1 MTIELPINA
10 RILVVALRRLGD
22 VLLTTPLIR
31 SLKQAYP
38 DAAIE
43 ALVFAGTEG
52 ILAGNP
58 DLAGT
63 IAIPPRPTK
72 RESLALIRRLWRRYH
87 LAVSTQTGDRP
98 TAFAWAAGRTRIG
111 MVEGSGFMAR
121 LKQRMLTQSVVTDHE
136 LHRVADLLRIADVLD
151 IPEAE
156 ELVPPAGPVRP
167 DLRPDRPYAVIHAV
181 PMFRY
186 KRWTDDGWRALAT
199 GLTARGLAV
208 VATGGPSEADRQYL
222 DNLWSARPE
231 VQRLDGVLT
240 WPELAALIGGAKVYV
255 GPDTSVTHLAAATGA
270 PTVAL
275 YGPTDPR
282 LFGPWPRGG
291 LIDPWVAAGTIQQR
305 GNVWL
310 VQNPLPCLPCQQ
322 EGCERHRESYSQCL
336 DELSAAQVLGAVD
349 QALARTVERA
359 SSAQA

>member
-1 MTIELPINA
+1 MTDLPRNP
-10 RILVVALRRLGD
+10 RILVIALRRLGD

-38 DAAIE
+38 DAAID

-58 DLAGT
+58 DLSAVIT
-63 IAIPPRPTK
+63 MPPRPGLLEGLK
-72 RESLALIRRLWRRYH
+72 LGRQLWRRYH

-111 MVEGSGFMAR
+111 MTEGDDGLLAR
-121 LKQRMLTQSVVTDHE
+121 LKRRALGAFVVTDPE
-136 LHRVADLLRIADVLD
+136 LHRVADLLRLADMLGVD
-151 IPEAE
+151 EAE
-156 ELVPPAGPVRP
+156 DIVLPAGAVRN
-167 DLRPDRPYAVIHAV
+167 DLAPTRPYAVIHAV

-186 KRWTDDGWRALAT
+186 KRWTEDGWRALAAAFAT
-199 GLTARGLAV
+199 RGLSV
-208 VATGGPSEADRQYL
+208 VATGGPSDTDKRYL
-222 DNLWSARPE
+222 DGVWGPRPE
-231 VQRLDGVLT
+231 VIRRDGVLS
-240 WPELAALIGGAKVYV
+240 WPELATLIGGAQVYV
-255 GPDTSVTHLAAATGA
+255 GPDTSVTHLAAATGT

-282 LFGPWPRGG
+282 LFGPWPAGG
-291 LIDPWVAAGTIQQR
+291 LADPWVPAGTIQRR

-322 EGCERHRESYSQCL
+322 EGCERHRESFSRCL
-336 DELSAAQVLGAVD
+336 DELTPAQVIMAAD
-349 QALARTVERA
+349 QALARATRA
-359 SSAQA
+359 SGVPA

>member
-1 MTIELPINA
+1 MTAELPA
-10 RILVVALRRLGD
+10 RPRILVIALRRLGD

-31 SLKQAYP
+31 SLKRAYP
-38 DAAIE
+38 DATID

-58 DLAGT
+58 DLSAV
-63 IAIPPRPTK
+63 IAMPQRPRI
-72 RESLALIRRLWRRYH
+72 REALALGRRLWRRYH

-98 TAFAWAAGRTRIG
+98 TLFAWAAGRRRIG
-111 MVEGSGFMAR
+111 MTEGDAFAAR
-121 LKQRMLTQSVVTDHE
+121 VKRRMLGEFVDTDPE
-136 LHRVADLLRIADVLD
+136 LHRVADLLRLADMLGID
-151 IPEAE
+151 EAE
-156 ELVPPAGPVRP
+156 DIVLPVAPARS
-167 DLRPDRPYAVIHAV
+167 DARPDRSYAVIHAV

-186 KRWTDDGWRALAT
+186 KRWTEEGWRALAA

-208 VATGGPSEADRQYL
+208 IATGGPAEADKRYL
-222 DNLWSARPE
+222 DGVWSGQD
-231 VQRLDGVLT
+231 VWRLDGVLS
-240 WPELAALIGGAKVYV
+240 WGELAALIGGASVYI

-282 LFGPWPRGG
+282 LFGPWPVGG
-291 LIDPWVAAGTIQQR
+291 LAHPWVAAGTIQQR

-336 DELSAAQVLGAVD
+336 DELTPRQVLAAVD
-349 QALARTVERA
+349 QALAGRQRDGGA
-359 SSAQA
+359 AA